1 MKSPALPVD
10 EKQRLVALHSYGL
23 LDTPP
28 EQTYDDIT
36 SLAATV
42 CGTPTALISFV
53 DENRQWFKS
62 KVGFAMRET
71 PRDISFCGHA
81 ILQND
86 LFIVPDATLDERFHD
101 NPLVTGKPNIRFY
114 AGTPLTT
121 KTGETLGTLCVID
134 YKPRQLSQTQ
144 KESLSRLGRQT
155 AALLE
160 LRRQSFDIQE
170 REAQRRFLFEH
181 STAALA
187 VFDRDMKYLLATRKW
202 QNFFRLPQAS
212 LVGLSHYDLFPEIPA
227 YWKEIHQ
234 QCLNGATEKCPGE
247 PFRRADGRVDWI
259 RWEVRPW
266 HRSDGSIGGIVII
279 SEDISD
285 QIKNEETLRESS
297 RFAHSIIDALK
308 THICVIDES
317 GKIVATN
324 EAWDAFTL
332 LNNGDKTRCGIG
344 ANYLDICSNT
354 VGADSESGK
363 QFATGIRRV
372 IAREIPEY
380 EQEYSC
386 HRGGEDHWYLGRAT
400 LFHGKG
406 PIHVVVAHE
415 ETTARI
421 KAESSLQKT
430 ELARRDAEE
439 RWQFAVHAADMGVW
453 DWDLE
458 TNKVYH
464 SDRWCT
470 MLGYEPGEI
479 TDQLHE
485 WAHRMHPDDL
495 APTMARLRD
504 HTEGRTPMYQS
515 EHRMRCKDGNYRWIQ
530 DRGKVMARDTTGKA
544 TRIVG
549 THTDITERK
558 LAEQNAQRLAAIIS
572 SSDDAI
578 IGKDLNGIVTSWN
591 AGAEKLFGYS
601 AHEMIG
607 QSITRLIPEERLA
620 EENFI
625 LEKIRASENLQH
637 FETIRRTKADKLINV
652 SVTVSPI
659 KDKAGNIIGAS
670 KVARDITAR
679 KQTEAALLASKERL
693 KTVTN
698 TAQVGLVIVD
708 QQHRYRYSNPA
719 YNRILGLRDDN
730 IVGKRVEEVLPLLY
744 QDQIRSRLDRALA
757 GVRLE
762 FELVLPSQTK
772 GEGKRYFTVTYEP
785 SLDSGEPVV
794 VVVIFEITERKN
806 AEQAI
811 QQSNEAIRE
820 AHRLAKLGNWE
831 WNSITGK
838 TTWSPELFEI
848 FGRAPELGPVDIK
861 RAQHYYTPESWS
873 KLSAAMSSSL
883 PGGAYEFDLEVIR
896 DDGKQ
901 RWITSRGQS
910 LHDEK
915 GMAIGLHGT
924 VQDITE
930 RKQAEL
936 LLRES
941 EERFR
946 ELAENITEVFWA
958 TDSTK
963 HKLLYISPAY
973 EKIWGRSCASIYEN
987 PLTWMDAIH
996 PEDRQRVM
1004 QAAMTKQTIREYD
1017 ETYRIVRPD
1026 GAVRWIHDQAF
1037 PIFGQNGEL
1046 LKVVGV
1052 AEDISS
1058 RRNLEE
1064 QFRQAQKMEA
1074 IGQLAGGVAHDFNN
1088 ILAAILMQTEMAL
1101 TDNSLNEE
1109 SREAFKEIRAASE
1122 RAANLTRQLLLFS
1135 RKQVMKSSDLDLNEV
1150 VINLTKML
1158 QRIIGEHLTL
1168 QINLPSDP
1176 LYVKADASML
1186 EQVLLNLVVNARD
1199 AMPKGGRISITTFS
1213 KKLDAASLTN
1223 FPEAVPGNYHCLQ
1236 VTDTGCGIAPE
1247 NLSKIFE
1254 PFFTT
1259 KAQGLGTGLGL
1270 ATVFGIIKQHRGCIQ
1285 VQSELDKG
1293 TLFQIYLPSE
1303 ENISPEKPS
1312 NQTAA
1317 KVKGGNEVILL
1328 VEDDNNVRLL
1338 TRMMLE
1344 RSGYKVLTAMNGN
1357 EAKTL
1362 WQENRQNIKL
1372 LLTDV
1377 VMPGGFTGHELGD
1390 LFQAENPDLKVI
1402 LTSGYSPEIA
1412 GKELKLK
1419 SGQKFLQKPAQPRLL
1434 METIRQSLDG

>member
-36 SLAATV
+36 SLAVNLCEA
-42 CGTPTALISFV
+42 PTALISFV

-81 ILQND
+81 ILKKD
-86 LFIVPDATLDERFHD
+86 LFIVSDATLDDRFHD
-101 NPLVTGKPNIRFY
+101 NPLVTGEPHIRFY
-114 AGTPLTT
+114 AGTPLIT

-160 LRRQSFDIQE
+160 LRQQTLDIQE

-202 QNFFRLPQAS
+202 QSFFRLPQAS
-212 LVGLSHYDLFPEIPA
+212 LVGLSHYELFPEIPA

-234 QCLNGATEKCPGE
+234 RCLNGATEKCQGE
-247 PFRRADGRVDWI
+247 SFQRADGRVDWI

-363 QFATGIRRV
+363 QFAAGIRRV

-406 PIHVVVAHE
+406 PIHVAVAHE

-464 SDRWCT
+464 SERWCT

-485 WAHRMHPDDL
+485 WSHRMHPDDL

-515 EHRMRCKDGNYRWIQ
+515 EHRMRCKDGSYRWIQ
-530 DRGKVMARDTTGKA
+530 DRGKVMARDKNGQA

-549 THTDITERK
+549 THTDITDRK

-601 AHEMIG
+601 APEMIG

-698 TAQVGLVIVD
+698 TAHVGLVIVD
-708 QQHRYRYSNPA
+708 REHRYRYSNPA
-719 YNRILGLRDDN
+719 YNRILGLLDDN
-730 IVGKRVEEVLPLLY
+730 IVGKRVEEVLPQLY
-744 QDQIRSRLDRALA
+744 KDQIRSRLDRALS
-757 GVRLE
+757 GERLE
-762 FELVLPSQTK
+762 FELVLPSQK
-772 GEGKRYFTVTYEP
+772 EGEGKRYFTVTYEP
-785 SLDSGEPVV
+785 SLDSGDPVV

-831 WNSITGK
+831 WNSVTGK

-883 PGGAYEFDLEVIR
+883 PGGAYECDLEVIR

-910 LHDEK
+910 FHDEK
-915 GMAIGLHGT
+915 GNTIGLHGT

-946 ELAENITEVFWA
+946 QLAENITEVFWVS
-958 TDSTK
+958 DSTK
-963 HKLLYISPAY
+963 QKILYISPAY
-973 EKIWGRSCASIYEN
+973 EKIWGRSSASLYES
-987 PLTWMDAIH
+987 PMTWLEAIH
-996 PEDRQRVM
+996 PDDRQRVM
-1004 QAAMTKQTIREYD
+1004 QSATTKQISREYD
-1017 ETYRIVRPD
+1017 ETYRIIRPD
-1026 GAVRWIHDQAF
+1026 GSIRWIHDQAF
-1037 PIFGQNGEL
+1037 PVFGPTGNL
-1046 LKVVGV
+1046 LKIVGV

-1058 RRNLEE
+1058 RRHLEE

-1088 ILAAILMQTEMAL
+1088 ILAAVLMQTEMAMVSEGL
-1101 TDNSLNEE
+1101 SEE
-1109 SREAFKEIRAASE
+1109 SREAFKEIRASSE

-1135 RKQVMKSSDLDLNEV
+1135 RKQVMKSSELDLNEV
-1150 VINLTKML
+1150 VIGLTKML
-1158 QRIIGEHLTL
+1158 QRIIGEHLLL
-1168 QINLPSDP
+1168 QINLPPES
-1176 LYVKADASML
+1176 LYILADASMI

-1199 AMPKGGRISITTFS
+1199 AMPKGGRISISTSVRT
-1213 KKLDAASLTN
+1213 LDSSNIAN
-1223 FPEAVPGNYHCLQ
+1223 IPEASPGRYHCLQ
-1236 VTDTGCGIAPE
+1236 ISDTGCGIPPE
-1247 NLSKIFE
+1247 NLTRIFE

-1259 KAQGLGTGLGL
+1259 KAPGQGTGLGL
-1270 ATVFGIIKQHRGCIQ
+1270 ATVFGIVKQHNGHIQ
-1285 VQSELDKG
+1285 VTSELNKG
-1293 TLFQIYLPSE
+1293 TTFQILLPAITGFTETKATS
-1303 ENISPEKPS
+1303 IAQPKMP
-1312 NQTAA
+1312 
-1317 KVKGGNEVILL
+1317 GGTETVLL
-1328 VEDDNNVRLL
+1328 VEDDANVRTL
-1338 TRMMLE
+1338 TRMLLE
-1344 RSGYKVLTAMNGN
+1344 RSGYKVLLAADGV
-1357 EAKTL
+1357 EAKKV
-1362 WQENRQNIKL
+1362 WQQHRDDIKL

-1377 VMPGGFTGHELGD
+1377 VMPGGLNGHELGD
-1390 LFQAENPDLKVI
+1390 HFQAENPKLKVI